1 MKCHTLEVWK
11 RSKELAVRIYK
22 SEMQGPLAKDFSL
35 IRQIQRAAVS
45 KCSNIAEGAERE
57 SFKDSAHFY
66 TMAKGSAA
74 ELATQLQI
82 AQEIGL
88 IGDGS
93 VENRILETE
102 EIARML
108 NSLIKSVKAK
118 DNKHE
123 KVSSMQ

>member
-1 MKCHTLEVWK
+1 MKCHTLDVWK

-22 SEMQGPLAKDFSL
+22 SEMQGPFAKDFSL
-35 IRQIQRAAVS
+35 IRQIQRSAVS
-45 KCSNIAEGAERE
+45 ICSNIAEGAERG
-57 SFKDSAHFY
+57 SSKDSAHFY

-74 ELATQLQI
+74 ELATQLAI

-88 IGDGS
+88 S
-93 VENRILETE
+93 VEKRILETE

-118 DNKHE
+118 GSK
-123 KVSSMQ
+123 Q

>member
-22 SEMQGPLAKDFSL
+22 AEMQGPFAKDFSL

-45 KCSNIAEGAERE
+45 ICSNIAEGAERG
-57 SFKDSAHFY
+57 SPKDSAHFY
-66 TMAKGSAA
+66 TMAKGSTA

-88 IGDGS
+88 IVDGS
-93 VENRILETE
+93 VEKRILETE

-118 DNKHE
+118 GSK
-123 KVSSMQ
+123 Q

>member
-22 SEMQGPLAKDFSL
+22 FEMQGPFAKDFSL

-45 KCSNIAEGAERE
+45 ICSNIAEGAERH
-57 SFKDSAHFY
+57 SSKDSAHFY

-88 IGDGS
+88 IPNGG
-93 VENRILETE
+93 VEKKILETE

-108 NSLIKSVKAK
+108 NSLIKSVKAEGS
-118 DNKHE
+118 KH
-123 KVSSMQ
+123 

>member
-11 RSKELAVRIYK
+11 RSKRLAVKIYQ
-22 SEMQGPLAKDFSL
+22 SEMQGPFAKDFSL

-45 KCSNIAEGAERE
+45 ICSNIAEGAERE
-57 SFKDSAHFY
+57 TAKDAAHFF

-74 ELATQLQI
+74 ELATQLEI
-82 AQEIGL
+82 ASEIGL
-88 IGDGS
+88 ISEDS
-93 VENRILETE
+93 TQALAQETE

-118 DNKHE
+118 GSKR
-123 KVSSMQ
+123 